1 MGIVTNAAP
10 PRTKSTLFFCRRI
23 CNFWTVS
30 FKMRTFVS
38 GSASFSEIWKTTR
51 GSARS
56 GKDEANKALLYK
68 IWPLWQKIAI
78 RTVFVRV
85 RNPAAGWK
93 LDEANKNERL
103 GHSCLLRP
111 FSIIFHPA
119 KRRVLATQR
128 ARKAQYDFGGEWHSD
143 LQRVGNTK
151 RARFLLN
158 VYISTWKVGM
168 ASSASF
174 LIASQRTHSTNPQGS
189 TFNEHHAA
197 FSTTKSSAA
206 VNVVWPH
213 SPVQA
218 SQNSNLLVRYH
229 FNLFQDLSWK
239 LQMIERQRTKGI
251 IVTQLLLFG
260 CFCR

>member
-1 MGIVTNAAP
+1 MGIVTNATP
-10 PRTKSTLFFCRRI
+10 PRTKTTLFFCRRI

-30 FKMRTFVS
+30 FKMKTFVS

-78 RTVFVRV
+78 RTVFFRV
-85 RNPAAGWK
+85 RNPAAWWK

-103 GHSCLLRP
+103 GHSGLLRP

-158 VYISTWKVGM
+158 VYINLKGGNGQFR
-168 ASSASF
+168 F
-174 LIASQRTHSTNPQGS
+174 LL
-189 TFNEHHAA
+189 
-197 FSTTKSSAA
+197 
-206 VNVVWPH
+206 
-213 SPVQA
+213 
-218 SQNSNLLVRYH
+218 NSLTAP
-229 FNLFQDLSWK
+229 S
-239 LQMIERQRTKGI
+239 
-251 IVTQLLLFG
+251 
-260 CFCR
+260 